1 MPKTR
6 PLIFIGVLVAG
17 AAAAWMLLPH
27 EIVRAAPTAASA
39 PAAVPVSAV
48 PAKVQD
54 VKVYLNG
61 LGTVE
66 AFNKLVVK
74 SQVSGT
80 LIALPAKEGQE
91 VRKGDVLAEIDP
103 RPYQSALDQA
113 VAKRAEDV
121 AQLQS
126 AELDLRRYQ
135 DLAKRDFAPVQQ
147 VDDQQAMVSKLTAAI
162 QADTAAI
169 ESARLNLEFCTIHA
183 PFNGRVSLY
192 QTDIGNLIEVTTQT
206 GILTLAQDKP
216 IAVVFTLPEAQL
228 PPVQRAMAQ
237 GTLPVFAFDNTD
249 KSELAAGTLMAPN
262 NAIDTSTGT
271 IQLKASFPNE
281 NDSLWP
287 GEFVNARLQ
296 VSTLRSAVV
305 VPLAAVQHG
314 PDGLFVFTVRPD
326 DTVQQQPVQV
336 SYQDN
341 AIAVVSLGLHGGET
355 VVLTGQ
361 SRLTPGA
368 RVAVNNSPSTSTA
381 QSQGGYTKSRS

>member
-1 MPKTR
+1 MPNTR

-27 EIVRAAPTAASA
+27 EIVRAAPTAAAA

-54 VKVYLNG
+54 VPVYLNG

-91 VRKGDVLAEIDP
+91 VQKGDVLAEIDP
-103 RPYQSALDQA
+103 RPFQSALDQA
-113 VAKRAEDV
+113 VATRAEDV

-126 AELDLRRYQ
+126 AQLDLRRFQ
-135 DLAKRDFAPVQQ
+135 DLAKRNFAPVQQ
-147 VDDQQAMVSKLTAAI
+147 VDDQQAIVSKLAAAI

-169 ESARLNLEFCTIHA
+169 ESARLNVEFCTIRA

-228 PPVQRAMAQ
+228 PRVQRAMAQ
-237 GTLPVFAFDNTD
+237 GALPVLAYDSTD

-287 GEFVNARLQ
+287 GEFVNARLR
-296 VSTLRSAVV
+296 VGTLRNAVA

-314 PDGLFVFTVRPD
+314 PDGLFIFTVRAD

-336 SYQDN
+336 GYQDN
-341 AIAVVSLGLHGGET
+341 TIAVVSAGLHGGET

-361 SRLTPGA
+361 SRLAPGT
-368 RVAVNNSPSTSTA
+368 RVAVNNSPA
-381 QSQGGYTKSRS
+381 APAAPSQGASTKSHG

>member
-1 MPKTR
+1 MPKAR
-6 PLIFIGVLVAG
+6 PLILIGVLVAG
-17 AAAAWMLLPH
+17 AAAAWMLLPR
-27 EIVRAAPTAASA
+27 EIVRAAPAAASA
-39 PAAVPVSAV
+39 PATVPVSAV
-48 PAKVQD
+48 PASVQD
-54 VKVYLNG
+54 VPVYLNG

-91 VRKGDVLAEIDP
+91 VQKGDVLAEIDP
-103 RPYQSALDQA
+103 RPFQSALDQA
-113 VAKRAEDV
+113 VATRAEDV

-126 AELDLRRYQ
+126 AQLDLRRFQ
-135 DLAKRDFAPVQQ
+135 DLAKRNFAPVQQ
-147 VDDQQAMVSKLTAAI
+147 VDDQQAIVSKLAAAI
-162 QADTAAI
+162 QADTAAM
-169 ESARLNLEFCTIHA
+169 ESARLNVEFCTIRA

-228 PPVQRAMAQ
+228 PRVQQAMAQ
-237 GTLPVFAFDNTD
+237 AALPVLAFDNTD

-287 GEFVNARLQ
+287 GEFVNARLR
-296 VSTLRSAVV
+296 VATLRNAVV

-314 PDGLFVFTVRPD
+314 PDGLFVFTVRAD
-326 DTVQQQPVQV
+326 DTVAQQPVQLG
-336 SYQDN
+336 YQDN
-341 AIAVVSLGLHGGET
+341 TIAVVSAGLRGGET

-361 SRLTPGA
+361 SRLAPGT
-368 RVAVNNSPSTSTA
+368 RVAVNNSPATPAA
-381 QSQGGYTKSRS
+381 QSRGGYTKSPG

>member
-1 MPKTR
+1 MPKVR
-6 PLIFIGVLVAG
+6 PLILIGVLVAG
-17 AAAAWMLLPH
+17 AAAALMLLPH
-27 EIVRAAPTAASA
+27 AIVRAAPTAVSA
-39 PAAVPVSAV
+39 PTAIPVSAV
-48 PAKVQD
+48 PAKIQD
-54 VKVYLNG
+54 VRVYLNG

-80 LIALPAKEGQE
+80 LTALPAREGQE
-91 VRKGDVLAEIDP
+91 VQKGDILAEIDP
-103 RPYQSALDQA
+103 RPYQSTLDQA

-147 VDDQQAMVSKLTAAI
+147 VDDQQAMVSKLAAAI

-169 ESARLNLEFCTIHA
+169 ESARLDLEFCTIHA

-228 PPVQRAMAQ
+228 PRVQQAMAQ
-237 GTLPVFAFDNTD
+237 GTLPVSAFDSTD

-296 VSTLRSAVV
+296 VGTLRNAVV

-326 DTVQQQPVQV
+326 DTVQQQPVQLG
-336 SYQDN
+336 YQDN
-341 AIAVVSLGLHGGET
+341 AIAVVSAGLRGGET

-361 SRLTPGA
+361 SRLAPGT
-368 RVAVNNSPSTSTA
+368 RVAVNNSPSAPAA
-381 QSQGGYTKSRS
+381 QSQGEYAKSRG